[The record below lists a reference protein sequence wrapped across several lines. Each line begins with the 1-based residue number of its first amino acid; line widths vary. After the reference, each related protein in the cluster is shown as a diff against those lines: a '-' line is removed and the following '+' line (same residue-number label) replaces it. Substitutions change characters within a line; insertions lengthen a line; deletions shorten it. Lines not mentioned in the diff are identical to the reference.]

1 MNEHVN
7 GWLTAYFDD
16 ELGELRSQ
24 KVQAHLKE
32 CEGCREELAVLS
44 SLRQM
49 LGENPEASDLFPANQ
64 FASQVAL
71 RLTRRPSRPLLHR
84 AITVVWGSIPAV
96 LLAIWVFIQ
105 TLFILTSMGGIALAL
120 GLWSDLPSGLSLTA
134 SSSPGNALLWNLG
147 LSMLIGLAL
156 LSWLAS
162 WWIRQQGSTARQAT
176 E

>member
-32 CEGCREELAVLS
+32 CEGCREELAALS
-44 SLRQM
+44 SLRQL
-49 LGENPEASDLFPANQ
+49 LGDNPEASDLLPANL

-71 RLTRRPSRPLLHR
+71 RLTRRPSHPFMQR
-84 AITVVWGSIPAV
+84 AITVAWGSIPAV

-105 TLFILTSMGGIALAL
+105 TLFILTSMGRIAMDL
-120 GLWSDLPSGLSLTA
+120 GLWSDLPSGLSLA
-134 SSSPGNALLWNLG
+134 VSNSPANALMWNLG
-147 LSMLIGLAL
+147 LSTLIGLAI

-162 WWIRQQGSTARQAT
+162 WWIRQQDSMTRQVT

>member
-49 LGENPEASDLFPANQ
+49 LGENPEASDLLPANQ

-71 RLTRRPSRPLLHR
+71 RLTRRPSRPLAQR